1 MGYILQDENCCY
13 LTEEKVVGLTAAAL
27 DQVNAT

>member
-1 MGYILQDENCCY
+1 MGYILQDENCY